1 MALQSIDII
10 INRLLPDYLRGHSR
24 LAVFYIADAVED
36 KDGELRFEVMFANTV
51 AHHFWLRTRKEDF
64 IAVFSQKDKP
74 LFIRET
80 IERFV
85 WTKRNE
91 KN

>member
-10 INRLLPDYLRGHSR
+10 INRLLPDNFRGQSK

-36 KDGELRFEVMFANTV
+36 KDEELRFEVMFANTV
-51 AHHFWLRTRKEDF
+51 AHHYWLRTRKEDF
-64 IAVFSQKDKP
+64 IAVFSQNDKP
-74 LFIRET
+74 LIIRNT
-80 IERFV
+80 IEGFV
-85 WTKRNE
+85 WTKRKE